1 MIVSGCCCTS
11 QSPPAESGHSQVAAP
26 KLQRVTCYRAQLAE
40 DLCDRD
46 DGHNAWVKVCGAL
59 ACKGLPRLAA
69 ELRLVKRT

>member
-1 MIVSGCCCTS
+1 MAAVVRVGLRSPNPAIVRWLRL
-11 QSPPAESGHSQVAAP
+11 
-26 KLQRVTCYRAQLAE
+26 KLQRVTCYLAQLAE

-46 DGHNAWVKVCGAL
+46 DGHNAWVKVCAAL